1 MIAAL
6 RWPLAAGLLFS
17 PMAALA
23 ALPPSWQRVR
33 EFQAVVEAAARVLGK
48 RPVEAVERLDGDRF
62 LVRAG
67 GCRVTV
73 RLVFRFRAEPGPRA
87 FDAIPATPDCP

>member
-6 RWPLAAGLLFS
+6 RGPLAAVLLIL

-33 EFQAVVEAAARVLGK
+33 EFQAVVEAAARVLGN
-48 RPVEAVERLDGDRF
+48 RPVDAVERVDGDRF
-62 LVRAG
+62 LVRAV

-73 RLVFRFRAEPGPRA
+73 RLVFRPRAEPGPQL
-87 FDAIPATPDCP
+87 FEAIPDTPDCP